1 MNNLLWLMLLGAA
14 MLLTGCASMV
24 KRARPDLRPDGR
36 WISFDGKEMP
46 WRCWLPTSEQPLRG
60 VVITIH
66 GLSGAASDF
75 WLLGE
80 RLPKAGY
87 AVYGY
92 ELRGQGHD
100 PDTSKRGDIMEARQ
114 WLRDLAQFHQLVKAR
129 HPHSPIIWYGESL
142 GSLIA
147 LHTADRKRSQAAPD
161 ALVLAAPAAG
171 LRIEPGE
178 LERFLIKTSS
188 RLLPRVKVTLG
199 DLAGVDEGKL
209 RVTSGSTHGDQMK
222 VTPHHVSAF
231 TLRLLREIGNLMD
244 SNSRAARRLE
254 MPVLMLAS
262 PHDIVASPEQVQG
275 LFHDLGS
282 RKKRLLW
289 YTRSYHLLLHDV
301 QRDEVVEDLERWI
314 TRNVPSKR

>member
-1 MNNLLWLMLLGAA
+1 MSWAHQLLVLALALSMS
-14 MLLTGCASMV
+14 GCASIGQ
-24 KRARPDLRPDGR
+24 RARPALRPDGQ
-36 WISFDGKEMP
+36 WVSFDGKTMP
-46 WRCWLPTSEQPLRG
+46 WRSWMPPRG
-60 VVITIH
+60 EKVRAVVITIH

-80 RLPKAGY
+80 RLPKAGM

-100 PDTSKRGDIMEARQ
+100 PDPSKRGDIMQARE

-129 HPHSPIIWYGESL
+129 HPRVPIIWYGESL

-147 LHTADRKRSQAAPD
+147 LHTADRSGIAAEPD

-171 LRIEPGE
+171 LRIEPSE

-188 RLLPRVKVTLG
+188 HVMPRVKVTLG
-199 DLAGVDEGKL
+199 DLAGVEEDKL
-209 RVTSGSTHGDQMK
+209 RVTSSSTHGDQMK

-231 TLRLLREIGNLMD
+231 TLRLLREIGNLID
-244 SNSRAARRLE
+244 ANPRAAHRLD

-262 PHDIVASPEQVQG
+262 PHDIVASPEQVQQ
-275 LFHDLGS
+275 LFRDIGS
-282 RKKRLLW
+282 KKKRLLW
-289 YTRSYHLLLHDV
+289 YSRSYHLLLHDV
-301 QRDEVVEDLERWI
+301 QRDEVVEDLQSWI
-314 TRNVPSKR
+314 TRNARR

>member
-1 MNNLLWLMLLGAA
+1 MVLGALL
-14 MLLTGCASMV
+14 LLTGCASFGV
-24 KRARPDLRPDGR
+24 RARPALRADGR
-36 WISFDGKEMP
+36 WTSFDGKDMP
-46 WRCWLPTSEQPLRG
+46 WRCWLPGKGEPVRA
-60 VVITIH
+60 VIITIH

-100 PDTSKRGDIMEARQ
+100 PDPSKRGDIMEARE
-114 WLRDLAQFHQLVKAR
+114 WLLDLAQFHQLVKAR
-129 HPHSPIIWYGESL
+129 HPRSRIIWYGESL

-147 LHTADRKRSQAAPD
+147 LHAADRKRAQAVPD

-188 RLLPRVKVTLG
+188 RLMPRVKVTLG
-199 DLAGVDEGKL
+199 DLAGVEEDKL
-209 RVTSGSTHGDQMK
+209 RVTSGSTHGEQMK

-231 TLRLLREIGNLMD
+231 TLRLLREIGNLID
-244 SNSRAARRLE
+244 SNPRAARRLD

-275 LFHDLGS
+275 LFRDLGS
-282 RKKRLLW
+282 KQKRLLW

-301 QRDEVVEDLERWI
+301 QREEVVEDLERWI
-314 TRNVPSKR
+314 TRTLRVKR